1 MTNMHKQF
9 LLRDQMGIARPR
21 FELGSK
27 APKASMLGHYI
38 QREHVHS
45 TGLPGS
51 FYSRTV
57 TLIMLLASLNI
68 SHDGF
73 YRVFHFLQNE
83 RCVVF
88 LTGRFARI
96 FESLCSKS
104 YQISWI

>member
-1 MTNMHKQF
+1 
-9 LLRDQMGIARPR
+9 MGIARPR

-38 QREHVHS
+38 QREPVHS

-51 FYSRTV
+51 FYSRAV
-57 TLIMLLASLNI
+57 TLIMLLVSLNI

-83 RCVVF
+83 RCV
-88 LTGRFARI
+88 LSMTGRFARI
-96 FESLCSKS
+96 FESLCDKF
-104 YQISWI
+104 YQISRI

>member
-1 MTNMHKQF
+1 
-9 LLRDQMGIARPR
+9 MGIARPR

-38 QREHVHS
+38 RREHVHS

-51 FYSRTV
+51 FYSRAV
-57 TLIMLLASLNI
+57 TLIMLLVRLNI

-83 RCVVF
+83 RCV
-88 LTGRFARI
+88 LSMTGRFSRI
-96 FESLCSKS
+96 FESLCDKS
-104 YQISWI
+104 YQISRI